1 MFKAIAQISAYQLV
15 TMKLRTATIKNFKSL
30 GDVDLNFR
38 NLTILVGSNSS
49 GKSNS
54 LEALS
59 LLKYLLA
66 SDTLPKLEG
75 RQRLLRYSSDS
86 ITFII
91 NVEDDNNQAEY
102 TLSLVSSQRNTL
114 IASEN
119 LTINGIEVIKIA
131 KGEGEVSDEN
141 GENHQKY
148 QSDPEAIEGL
158 ALRTAGNFGNK
169 PFTKKLASFI
179 RSWEF
184 YDVDPD
190 TIRRYR
196 EVIKIINFPN
206 MMQGKETVPSLGN
219 KASEVQE
226 VLNYWAESEPEKF
239 YEVSKELHSY
249 LNITLATGGERAQI
263 VKILEANGKEMPL
276 SSMSDGTLRLIAY
289 LILLYQSEIPSLI
302 GIEEPERNLHPGI
315 LKDVASILKRLSKR
329 TQVIFST
336 HSSQLLDCFHSEE
349 ISSEISVILL
359 SKKDEAGTKACLLD
373 KLTANRDDLLDWI
386 EDFGL
391 GSAIYHSHLIEEIL
405 SI

>member
-91 NVEDDNNQAEY
+91 DVEDDNNQAEY
-102 TLSLVSSQRNTL
+102 SLSLVSSKRNTL

-119 LTINGIEVIKIA
+119 LKVNGIEVIKIA

-148 QSDPEAIEGL
+148 QSEPETIEGL
-158 ALRTAGNFGNK
+158 ALRTAANFGNK
-169 PFTKKLASFI
+169 PFTKKLANFI
-179 RSWEF
+179 RNWEF
-184 YDVDPD
+184 YDVEPD
-190 TIRRYR
+190 QIRNY
-196 EVIKIINFPN
+196 EVLKIITNIIHN
-206 MMQGKETVPSLGN
+206 NETVPSLGTQ
-219 KASEVQE
+219 ASELQE
-226 VLNYWAESEPEKF
+226 VLNYWAENEPDKF
-239 YEVSKELHSY
+239 DEVSKELQNY
-249 LNITLATGGERAQI
+249 LNIKLSIARERGQI

-329 TQVIFST
+329 TQVIFTT
-336 HSSQLLDCFHSEE
+336 HSSQLLDCFQLEE

-359 SKKDEAGTKACLLD
+359 SKKDESGTKACLLD